1 MIATAFIQHL
11 PKLSLHERCL
21 LHELAGYDCGTLNAS
36 RVADLIGRR
45 YREDWNAGEIYDQ
58 AAAEV
63 EWLDKNGGGIIPFSS
78 REYPELLREIY
89 DPPFALCYRGRRPYS
104 NAPYAALVGTRR
116 PNGRGARSAYELA
129 RELARFNVS
138 VVSGLARGIDRQAH
152 EGCIDGGGVT
162 VAVLGSGVSE
172 VGPASSRPTAERL
185 IASGGALFSEYSV
198 FTQPR
203 RYHFPMRNR
212 IISGMSRCCVIV
224 QAPRRSGA
232 LITADYALEQGREVF
247 VHADC
252 FQTGVGDGGFALHED
267 GARAINSAGEL
278 MEEWKSQW
286 EYLPRALPEE
296 QLP

>member
-11 PKLSLHERCL
+11 PRLSLRERCL
-21 LHELAGYDCGTLNAS
+21 LHEAAGHDCANLNAR
-36 RVADLIGRR
+36 RVADLIGRG
-45 YREDWNAGEIYDQ
+45 YKENWIAGEIYDK
-58 AAAEV
+58 AAAEL
-63 EWLDKNGGGIIPFSS
+63 EWLDKNGGGIIPFTSDH
-78 REYPELLREIY
+78 YPELLREIY
-89 DPPFALCYRGRRPYS
+89 DPPFALCYRGRRPAS
-104 NAPYAALVGTRR
+104 GMPYVAMVGTRR

-129 RELARFNVS
+129 RELAMVNIS
-138 VVSGLARGIDRQAH
+138 VVSGLARGVDRQAH
-152 EGCIDGGGVT
+152 EGCIDGGGHT

-172 VGPASSRPTAERL
+172 VGPASSRPTAEKL
-185 IASGGALFSEYSV
+185 IASGGAVFSEYSV

-252 FQTGVGDGGFALHED
+252 LQKGVGDGGHALHED
-267 GARAINSAGEL
+267 GARGIRSAEELLEGWDQQWRSAQPEYSGER
-278 MEEWKSQW
+278 MS
-286 EYLPRALPEE
+286 
-296 QLP
+296 